1 MQRSAS
7 VGVYYFPQYH
17 PDPRNDVWHGR
28 GWTEWEL
35 VRRAEPRFP
44 GHLQPKVP
52 AWGYYDESSPIAA
65 ARTISAA
72 AEHGIDFF
80 IFDWYYYEDGPFLE
94 GCLDNGFL
102 RAANVRDF
110 RFALM
115 WANHPWR
122 NIFPA
127 KRFQQQSLLVSG
139 AMSPEGFV
147 RATDHVIERYLLLPN
162 YYRIA
167 DRAYFSFFD
176 GVTLIEGLG
185 GIDKAAVELASFRD
199 RARAAGAGELHLN
212 GVLWGLPG
220 ADDSGEHPE
229 QVSASAKEVEWL
241 GFDSVTSYNWVQ
253 YAHMPQVATDY
264 GLYSEVATAGWKRFA
279 DNYRVPYLPN
289 VSMGWDSS
297 PRTVQSDEFAPLGY
311 PYTPVLVGNTPELF
325 AQALGW
331 CREFVRSGLTVPVF
345 TINAWNEW
353 TEGSYLEPD
362 ESTGMAYLQAIAS
375 ALR

>member
-1 MQRSAS
+1 MERSTS

-28 GWTEWEL
+28 GWTEWDL

-44 GHLQPKVP
+44 GHRQPKVP
-52 AWGYYDESSPIAA
+52 AWGYYDEADPTAA

-94 GCLDNGFL
+94 ACLDNGFL
-102 RAANVRDF
+102 GAANAGDF

-127 KRFQQQSLLVSG
+127 KRFQEQSLLLPG
-139 AMSPEGFV
+139 AMSPAGFV
-147 RATDHVIERYLLLPN
+147 RATDHVIGRYMSLPN

-176 GVTLIEGLG
+176 VATLTEGLG
-185 GIDKAAVELASFRD
+185 GIDRAAVELAGFRD

-220 ADDSGEHPE
+220 TDDSSDRPE
-229 QVSASAKEVEWL
+229 QVSASPKVVEWL
-241 GFDSVTSYNWVQ
+241 GFDSVTSYNWMQ
-253 YAHMPQVATDY
+253 YAQMPELATDY
-264 GLYSEVATAGWKRFA
+264 GPYSQVAAAGWKRFV
-279 DNYRVPYLPN
+279 DSYPVPYFPN

-325 AQALGW
+325 GRALRW
-331 CREFVRSGLTVPVF
+331 CREFVHSGVTEPVF

-362 ESTGMAYLQAIAS
+362 ESTGMAYLEAIAT

>member
-1 MQRSAS
+1 VQGSTS
-7 VGVYYFPQYH
+7 VGAYYFPQYH
-17 PDPRNDVWHGR
+17 PDPRNDIWHGR

-35 VRRAEPRFP
+35 LRRAEPRFE

-52 AWGYYDESSPIAA
+52 TWGYYDESSPSAA
-65 ARTISAA
+65 ARSISAA
-72 AEHGIDFF
+72 KEHGIDFF

-94 GCLDNGFL
+94 RCLDSGFL
-102 RAANVRDF
+102 GAPNARDF

-127 KRFQQQSLLVSG
+127 KRFQEQTVLLPG
-139 AMSPEGFV
+139 AMSAAGFV
-147 RATDHVIERYLLLPN
+147 RATDHVVDRYLPLAN

-176 GVTLIEGLG
+176 IATLINGLG
-185 GIDKAAVELASFRD
+185 GAEEASD
-199 RARAAGAGELHLN
+199 
-212 GVLWGLPG
+212 
-220 ADDSGEHPE
+220 HPE
-229 QVSASAKEVEWL
+229 QLSASAKVVERL
-241 GFDSVTSYNWVQ
+241 GLDSVTSYTWVQ
-253 YAHMPQVATDY
+253 YVQMPELATEY
-264 GLYSEVATAGWKRFA
+264 GPYSELAAAGWKRFV
-279 DNYRVPYLPN
+279 DNYPVPYLPN

-325 AQALGW
+325 GRAVGW
-331 CREFVRSGLTVPVF
+331 CRDFVHSELAEPVL

-362 ESTGMAYLQAIAS
+362 EKTGMAYLEAIAH